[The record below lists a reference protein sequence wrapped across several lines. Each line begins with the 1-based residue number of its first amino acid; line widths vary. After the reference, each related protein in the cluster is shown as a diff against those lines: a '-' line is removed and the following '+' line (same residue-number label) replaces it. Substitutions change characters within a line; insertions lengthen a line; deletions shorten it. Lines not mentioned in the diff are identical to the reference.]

1 MPSRKKAKGKARKAA
16 KAKKEED
23 SVVAVATAQAD
34 RNAQHPLDQF
44 PNLLQLPLEIDLSI
58 QRYHDGECCFHGYIP
73 PAEEDLC
80 HQFICDFVSK
90 FNATMQYCAEI
101 DLGLPGIDTALYG
114 NFPRS
119 FFMAFCDDTEKY
131 KEYIRKDSEKI
142 KLLITHFLARG
153 TQATLNGNINGGRA
167 CAAVACFFDDLI
179 AAVVMASHEHKPAHS
194 TKIQELYMAD
204 IHTLVK
210 YLKNLIPCKCLDVK
224 YKEVKSTTKMGICNN
239 HYCSKPNRRV
249 ERSAMVY
256 CARCRNANYCSREC
270 QVADW
275 PCHKDSCGKDMADIL
290 NEMTL
295 TP

>member
-1 MPSRKKAKGKARKAA
+1 M
-16 KAKKEED
+16 
-23 SVVAVATAQAD
+23 VAVATAQAD

-80 HQFICDFVSK
+80 HQFICNFVPK
-90 FNATMQYCAEI
+90 FNATMQYCAVI

-119 FFMAFCDDTEKY
+119 FFMAFCDDSEKY
-131 KEYIRKDSEKI
+131 QKYFSKDSKKI
-142 KLLITHFLARG
+142 KLLVSHFLARG
-153 TQATLNGNINGGRA
+153 TQAILNGNINGARA
-167 CAAVACFFDDLI
+167 CAAVACSFDNLI
-179 AAVVMASHEHKPAHS
+179 EAVVASQEPKPAH
-194 TKIQELYMAD
+194 THKIQELYMAD

-224 YKEVKSTTKMGICNN
+224 YEEVKSTTKMGICNSHN
-239 HYCSKPNRRV
+239 CNKPNRRV
-249 ERSAMVY
+249 ERSTMLY

-275 PCHKDSCGKDMADIL
+275 PCHKDSCGKDIADVL
-290 NEMTL
+290 NEMKL

>member
-1 MPSRKKAKGKARKAA
+1 MPSRKKARGKARKAA
-16 KAKKEED
+16 KAKKDED

-34 RNAQHPLDQF
+34 RNSQHPLDQF
-44 PNLLQLPLEIDLSI
+44 PNLLQLPLEIDLSM

-90 FNATMQYCAEI
+90 FNSTMQYCAEI
-101 DLGLPGIDTALYG
+101 DLGLPGIDTAVYG
-114 NFPRS
+114 NVPRS
-119 FFMAFCDDTEKY
+119 LFMAFYDEEKKY
-131 KEYIRKDSEKI
+131 GNYLWKDSKNI
-142 KLLITHFLARG
+142 KLLIAHFLARG
-153 TQATLNGNINGGRA
+153 TQAILNGNINGARA
-167 CAAVACFFDDLI
+167 CAAVACRFDDLL
-179 AAVVMASHEHKPAHS
+179 AVNVASQEHKPAHS
-194 TKIQELYMAD
+194 HKIQELYMAD

-210 YLKNLIPCKCLDVK
+210 YLKNLIPCKCLDIK

-239 HYCSKPNRRV
+239 HNCNKPNRRV
-249 ERSAMVY
+249 ERSTMLY

-275 PCHKDSCGKDMADIL
+275 PFHKERSCGKDVADIL